1 MMELNSGLT
10 IIDGDR
16 TNLGIKTENVG
27 TITSWESKGRP
38 PLTSRVVNKLK
49 EVTQLHTPTIV
60 DAIRKVPG
68 IENAVVVGADIEHL
82 TVGNGMV
89 IVPVPD
95 GVVAMVA
102 IIRDAKFANQIKVAL
117 YNEVEGFTRV
127 AFEDFVNSLKE
138 LNPINVNLGMFGKP
152 PSDEKELG
160 ESYPRGL
167 EFYRESIYKII
178 PSISTTRSMNI
189 VDQLGRTNKRRN
201 EGYCVIAFTNDFEG
215 LDFVTIYNPYD

>member
-49 EVTQLHTPTIV
+49 GVTQLHTPTIV

-117 YNEVEGFTRV
+117 YNEVEGF
-127 AFEDFVNSLKE
+127 
-138 LNPINVNLGMFGKP
+138 
-152 PSDEKELG
+152 
-160 ESYPRGL
+160 
-167 EFYRESIYKII
+167 
-178 PSISTTRSMNI
+178 
-189 VDQLGRTNKRRN
+189 
-201 EGYCVIAFTNDFEG
+201 
-215 LDFVTIYNPYD
+215 